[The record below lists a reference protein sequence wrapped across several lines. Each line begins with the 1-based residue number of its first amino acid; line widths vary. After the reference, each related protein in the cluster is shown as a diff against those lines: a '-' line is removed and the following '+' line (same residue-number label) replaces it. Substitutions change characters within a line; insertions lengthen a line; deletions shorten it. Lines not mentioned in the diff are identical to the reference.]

1 MGAEESED
9 FKGKIRLRSP
19 TETETKRLREGEG
32 TKRSFGSQELENRQ
46 RTWKGSCSFARLEC
60 SGAILAR
67 CNLRLLGSSDSPA
80 SASQVVGTT
89 GVHHHTQLSF
99 CIFSGDSVSLIVLPH
114 DPTASAS
121 QSGEIIGMS
130 HGVGKHLI
138 YFHEYLTIYCGR
150 DTLLCYLRHRQGS
163 SPRWSLALLPGW
175 SAMARS
181 WLTATSTSRFKQFSC
196 LSLSSSWDYRSVP
209 PCPANFVFLV
219 EMEFYHIGQDGL
231 DLLTSIHLPR
241 PPKVLGLRQSQ
252 TTVPSPKGLS
262 VSRELAVRLKGISG
276 FSVGSQIGE
285 REKAQSPAYQAFQL
299 IS

>member
-9 FKGKIRLRSP
+9 FRGKIRLWSP

-60 SGAILAR
+60 SGAISAR
-67 CNLRLLGSSDSPA
+67 CNLCLPGSSDSPA

-99 CIFSGDSVSLIVLPH
+99 CICIFSGDRVSLIVLPH

-130 HGVGKHLI
+130 HDGV
-138 YFHEYLTIYCGR
+138 
-150 DTLLCYLRHRQGS
+150 LLCCQAGVRWHDLGSLQPPPPGS
-163 SPRWSLALLPGW
+163 SNSPA
-175 SAMARS
+175 SASPVAG
-181 WLTATSTSRFKQFSC
+181 TTGACT
-196 LSLSSSWDYRSVP
+196 

-241 PPKVLGLRQSQ
+241 PPKVLGLR
-252 TTVPSPKGLS
+252 V
-262 VSRELAVRLKGISG
+262 
-276 FSVGSQIGE
+276 
-285 REKAQSPAYQAFQL
+285 
-299 IS
+299 